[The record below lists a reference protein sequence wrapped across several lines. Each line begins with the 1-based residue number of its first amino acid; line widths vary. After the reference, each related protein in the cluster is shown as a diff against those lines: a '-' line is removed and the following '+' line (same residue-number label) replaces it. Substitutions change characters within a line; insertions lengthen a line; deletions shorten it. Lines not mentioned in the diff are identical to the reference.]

1 MNSPL
6 SDYATDHKAIVAAA
20 AAAAGFADPV
30 AFSPDEFTYPL
41 LKRSVRGRF
50 VPVDGA
56 LVRNWDRTWPQYW
69 PGTNFGVRLYT
80 ADGITFARAS
90 CAFSQT
96 LSPHGFTVFVV
107 DRKDYQRLF
116 RFALRCKRTREA
128 GGPAPVMPRTQR
140 DTLWQNTV
148 GFLDPK
154 NLKLIREYGGR
165 PKRGLL
171 LTGSPGNGKTSACRW
186 VRNAV
191 EQLGW
196 EAKVVGPDDYQA
208 ARRACDPAAAVREL
222 FQVSARGVVFFDD
235 MDVALR
241 DRDTVKET
249 DDQAVFLSALDGID
263 VNEGVVYVFTTNCP
277 VELIDPAFR
286 RPGRI
291 DLTLSFPKPDA
302 ELRRELVAR
311 WHQDIQAAVDPDR
324 VVRETHGLSFAEV
337 EELKNLLV
345 LRFVDGGG
353 WDWEWATEQF
363 RANRSGLAARRA
375 DRPVGF
381 TVEPAAVNGQY

>member
-1 MNSPL
+1 MSSPL
-6 SDYATDHKAIVAAA
+6 ADYAADHNALVAAA
-20 AAAAGFADPV
+20 ADAAGIADPV
-30 AFSPDEFTYPL
+30 AFNPDEFTYPL
-41 LKRSVRGRF
+41 LKSSVRGRF
-50 VPVDGA
+50 VPVGGA
-56 LVRNWDRTWPQYW
+56 FVRNWDRSWPQYW
-69 PGTNFGVRLYT
+69 PGTHFGVRLYT
-80 ADGITFARAS
+80 ADGITFARVL
-90 CAFSQT
+90 CAFSQA
-96 LSPHGFTVFVV
+96 LAPHGFTVFIV
-107 DRKDYQRLF
+107 DRKDYRRLS

-128 GGPAPVMPRTQR
+128 GGPAPVMPPAQR

-154 NLKLIREYGGR
+154 NLKRIREYGGR

-171 LTGSPGNGKTSACRW
+171 LTGPPGNGKTSACRW
-186 VRNAV
+186 VRHAV
-191 EQLGW
+191 EQRGW

-222 FQVSARGVVFFDD
+222 LQVSTRGVVFFDD

-241 DRDTVKET
+241 DRETVRET

-263 VNEGVVYVFTTNCP
+263 ANEGVVYVFTTNCP

-311 WHQDIQAAVDPDR
+311 WHQDIRTAVDPER
-324 VVRETHGLSFAEV
+324 VARETDGLSFAEV

-353 WDWEWATEQF
+353 WDWGWATEQF
-363 RANRSGLAARRA
+363 RANRSGLEARRS

-381 TVEPAAVNGQY
+381 TVEPVAVNGQH